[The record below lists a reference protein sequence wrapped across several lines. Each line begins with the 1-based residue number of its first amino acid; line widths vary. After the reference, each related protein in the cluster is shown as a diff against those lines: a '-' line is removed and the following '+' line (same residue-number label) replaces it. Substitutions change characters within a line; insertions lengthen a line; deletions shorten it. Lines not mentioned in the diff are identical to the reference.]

1 MITESDLKKL
11 QEKAKYLALQ
21 CEKTSDII
29 EHVASFSEGG
39 SMGFVCAV
47 QNADKNKHRTF
58 VALQN
63 KILKFEFDDL
73 TKHTDKI
80 SKKLYSVTSKED
92 VESIQRRVSH
102 VQKDFNEISD
112 HYLRFLKWISRNCN
126 QSYVS
131 QIFNYSS
138 EQIQDLRDQNLCDKE
153 KIPPSAVLWLIR
165 KDSPYVQRRVHC
177 MPNATFK
184 KNDSFGN
191 DGDIVID
198 KIGNWLLLAKETVE
212 SGSAAEDTFLDVE
225 SIINKI
231 SIKFSQ
237 ITKDIPK
244 LASEII
250 DLQKKDVWSVSGFGA
265 VLSLLLIGIKLLFV
279 ALKLAAVSVDAFVI
293 FPASYLYKKFSK
305 SYGKKVEKLRAS
317 IAYFISNHKYK
328 IALVILYYLAILHD
342 EKEGRII
349 IRRYIQTKK
358 KISEEEAN
366 NLLQRTHDP
375 EVQKLIKEAL
385 SYFTPSM
392 PGGKPSLKYMLLK
405 NPSFFEYADASVDRW
420 FRVIK
425 TRLFSELK
433 TINPHVANMQNVPEK
448 YSNTSTTYR
457 LQLHQKSVR
466 DVDNNI
472 HNYQAAVFDRPTD
485 EVDLCDGVWR
495 DTCHGNTKRSFY
507 KNGEVAIFS
516 TFPNP
521 LDYLIRAA
529 KKFDNDHAVQD
540 FMNSTELSRVRVGIP
555 LTRRKYQDMSDKLM
569 SEKDFMQGFPLNHTI
584 RQAYDKLYKELE
596 LHTYKGWESLQDPTS
611 NFNFPAPLGAF
622 CEMRVERCNQELID
636 TFKRNVYRSLRN
648 EKSVISQSLVAKFG
662 GKKIKEAAMEVVET
676 VLHPFVM
683 IYDYNNPWGAFLC
696 KIGGNTVCTAAML
709 ASNSPLGNALA
720 QSRNLGNRFINGPY
734 YSFASFWA
742 SRALSKFLNVAAFA
756 TFVGYVAVHSYPSFF
771 SEASTQAQLN
781 AMTIRQLKGII
792 IKQVPGFVFPNAWRK
807 PDYVNAALEGSKGLF
822 KKIADT
828 GVVMTKAKPVIDMVS
843 YLFGATGAV
852 TATGGDIKNLVIDT
866 LAWSLAQMGRGVGAF
881 AANLPAHVNNAP
893 IIGGT
898 RS

>member
-29 EHVASFSEGG
+29 EHVSSFSEGG

-58 VALQN
+58 IALQN

-212 SGSAAEDTFLDVE
+212 SGSAAVDTFLDVE

-244 LASEII
+244 LATEII
-250 DLQKKDVWSVSGFGA
+250 DLQKNDVWSVSGFGA
-265 VLSLLLIGIKLLFV
+265 VLTLLLISIKLLFV
-279 ALKLAAVSVDAFVI
+279 ALKIAAVSVDAFVI

-317 IAYFISNHKYK
+317 IAYFISSHKYK
-328 IALVILYYLAILHD
+328 ITLVILYYLAILHD
-342 EKEGRII
+342 EKESRII
-349 IRRYIQTKK
+349 IRRYIENKK
-358 KISEEEAN
+358 RISEEEAN

-385 SYFTPSM
+385 TYFTPSM
-392 PGGKPSLKYMLLK
+392 PGNTPSLKYMLLK
-405 NPSFFEYADASVDRW
+405 NPSFFEYSDASVDRW

-425 TRLFSELK
+425 TKLYSELK
-433 TINPHVANMQNVPEK
+433 TINPYVANMQNA
-448 YSNTSTTYR
+448 TSTTYR
-457 LQLHQKSVR
+457 LELHQKSLR
-466 DVDNNI
+466 DEDNNI
-472 HNYQAAVFDRPTD
+472 HNYQAAIFDRPTN

-495 DTCHGNTKRSFY
+495 DTCHENNKRSFS
-507 KNGEVAIFS
+507 KNGDVAIFS

-521 LDYLIRAA
+521 LYYLIRAA

-555 LTRRKYQDMSDKLM
+555 LTRRKYLDTSDNLM
-569 SEKDFMQGFPLNHTI
+569 SEKAFMEGFPLNHTI
-584 RQAYDKLYKELE
+584 RQAYDKLYKELG
-596 LHTYKGWESLQDPTS
+596 LNTYEGWESLQDPTS
-611 NFNFPAPLGAF
+611 KIFNFPAPLGAF
-622 CEMRVERCNQELID
+622 CGMRVERCSKSLID
-636 TFKRNVYRSLRN
+636 TLKTSLRN
-648 EKSVISQSLVAKFG
+648 EESAISQSLAAIKG
-662 GKKIKEAAMEVVET
+662 DKKISQQVKEAAAELVNKAVQ
-676 VLHPFVM
+676 PFAMV
-683 IYDYNNPWGAFLC
+683 YFYFNNNPLAGFLC
-696 KIGGNTVCTAAML
+696 DSGGNVLCTAAML
-709 ASNSPLGNALA
+709 ASNSPMGNALA
-720 QSRNLGNRFINGPY
+720 QSRNLANRFINGQF
-734 YSFASFWA
+734 YSFASYRA
-742 SRALSKFLNVAAFA
+742 SQAISKFLNVAGFA
-756 TFVGYVAVHSYPSFF
+756 ALVGYGVVYSNPSFF
-771 SEASTQAQLN
+771 GDSVTQTQLDG
-781 AMTIRQLKGII
+781 MTIAQLKGVI
-792 IKQVPGFVFPNAWRK
+792 IKQVPGFVFPNTWRK
-807 PDYVNAALEGSKGLF
+807 ADYLNAALQNSKGLF
-822 KKIADT
+822 KRIADT
-828 GVVMTKAKPVIDMVS
+828 GVTMTRAKPLIDMVS
-843 YLFGATGAV
+843 HLFGNTDATAE
-852 TATGGDIKNLVIDT
+852 GGDIKNLVIDT
-866 LAWSLAQMGRGVGAF
+866 LAWGLAQVGRGVGAF
-881 AANLPAHVNNAP
+881 VANLPAHVNQAA
-893 IIGGT
+893 ILGGT
-898 RS
+898 RSVRS